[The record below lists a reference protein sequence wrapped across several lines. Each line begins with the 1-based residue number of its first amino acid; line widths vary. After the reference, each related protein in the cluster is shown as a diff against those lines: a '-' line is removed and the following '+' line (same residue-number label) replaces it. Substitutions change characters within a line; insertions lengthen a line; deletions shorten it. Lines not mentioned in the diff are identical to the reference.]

1 MFVITVN
8 RKKITKIALVA
19 VCIVAVG
26 AAGIRVKGFFE
37 KDTVAS
43 SGVSAKKVKLSTTQE
58 MVDYIA
64 QKGFTADMQ
73 TAQVAEVQIPKK
85 FDDSFTAF
93 NEKIKQ
99 NDGLSLEKYK
109 GDKVNKWTFD
119 IIGYSEDDTN
129 AVAVLLVRKEKL
141 IGAYIL
147 EKPDGVAKP
156 MVKQNQ
162 DAALEST
169 SAEGS
174 AFTETEKATAVTEL
188 TAEDGMPTD

>member
-8 RKKITKIALVA
+8 RKKITKIALIA
-19 VCIVAVG
+19 VCVVAVG
-26 AAGIRVKGFFE
+26 AAGITVKGFFE
-37 KDTVAS
+37 KD
-43 SGVSAKKVKLSTTQE
+43 SATAAPSKKTKLATTQE

-85 FDDSFTAF
+85 FDDSFTSF

-109 GDKVNKWTFD
+109 GEKVNKWTFD
-119 IIGYSEDDTN
+119 IIGYDDNDTK
-129 AVAVLLVRKEKL
+129 AAAVLLIRKEKL

-147 EKPDGVAKP
+147 EKPDGIAKP

-162 DAALEST
+162 DSALEQT
-169 SAEGS
+169 SAEGEVL
-174 AFTETEKATAVTEL
+174 TETEKAVSVTEL
-188 TAEDGMPTD
+188 TAEEGMPTE

>member
-8 RKKITKIALVA
+8 RKKITKIALIA
-19 VCIVAVG
+19 VCVVAVG
-26 AAGIRVKGFFE
+26 AAGITVKGFFE
-37 KDTVAS
+37 KDSATAAP
-43 SGVSAKKVKLSTTQE
+43 AKKTKLATTQE

-85 FDDSFTAF
+85 FDDSFTSF

-109 GDKVNKWTFD
+109 GEKVNKWTFD
-119 IIGYSEDDTN
+119 IIGYDDNDTK
-129 AVAVLLVRKEKL
+129 AAAVLLIRKEKL

-147 EKPDGVAKP
+147 EKPDGIAKP

-162 DAALEST
+162 DSALEQT
-169 SAEGS
+169 SAEGEVL
-174 AFTETEKATAVTEL
+174 TETEKAVSVTEL
-188 TAEDGMPTD
+188 AAEDGMPTE

>member
-8 RKKITKIALVA
+8 RKKITKIALAA

-37 KDTVAS
+37 KD
-43 SGVSAKKVKLSTTQE
+43 SATAAAARKTKLSTTQE

-99 NDGLSLEKYK
+99 NDE
-109 GDKVNKWTFD
+109 FD
-119 IIGYSEDDTN
+119 DMLQQLMEE
-129 AVAVLLVRKEKL
+129 RKERKRKR
-141 IGAYIL
+141 
-147 EKPDGVAKP
+147 EKDFE
-156 MVKQNQ
+156 M
-162 DAALEST
+162 
-169 SAEGS
+169 
-174 AFTETEKATAVTEL
+174 
-188 TAEDGMPTD
+188 

>member
-19 VCIVAVG
+19 VCAVAVG
-26 AAGIRVKGFFE
+26 AVGIGAKSFFE
-37 KDTVAS
+37 KD
-43 SGVSAKKVKLSTTQE
+43 SAAAAAVKKTKLTTTQD

-64 QKGFTADMQ
+64 EKGFTADMQ

-119 IIGYSEDDTN
+119 IIGYSEDDTK
-129 AVAVLLVRKEKL
+129 AAAVLLIRKEKL

-147 EKPDGVAKP
+147 EKPDGIAKP
-156 MVKQNQ
+156 MVKQSQ
-162 DAALEST
+162 DSGLEQT
-169 SAEGS
+169 SAEG
-174 AFTETEKATAVTEL
+174 ETERESDNTVQITEL
-188 TAEDGMPTD
+188 TAQDGMPTE

>member
-8 RKKITKIALVA
+8 RKKITKIALIA
-19 VCIVAVG
+19 VCVVAVG
-26 AAGIRVKGFFE
+26 AAGITVKGFFE
-37 KDTVAS
+37 KDSATAAP
-43 SGVSAKKVKLSTTQE
+43 AKKTKLATTQE

-85 FDDSFTAF
+85 FDDSFNSF

-109 GDKVNKWTFD
+109 GEKVNKWTFD
-119 IIGYSEDDTN
+119 IIGYDDNDTK
-129 AVAVLLVRKEKL
+129 AAAVLLIRKEKL

-147 EKPDGVAKP
+147 EKPDGIAKP

-162 DAALEST
+162 DSALEQT
-169 SAEGS
+169 SAEGEVL
-174 AFTETEKATAVTEL
+174 TETEKAVSVTEL
-188 TAEDGMPTD
+188 TAEDGMPTE

>member
-8 RKKITKIALVA
+8 RKKITKIALIA
-19 VCIVAVG
+19 VCVVAVG
-26 AAGIRVKGFFE
+26 AAGITVKGFFE
-37 KDTVAS
+37 KDSATAAP
-43 SGVSAKKVKLSTTQE
+43 AKKTKLATTQE

-85 FDDSFTAF
+85 FDDSFTSF

-109 GDKVNKWTFD
+109 GEKVNKWTFD
-119 IIGYSEDDTN
+119 IIGYDDNDTK
-129 AVAVLLVRKEKL
+129 AAAVLLIRKEKL

-147 EKPDGVAKP
+147 EKPDGIAKP

-162 DAALEST
+162 DSALEQT
-169 SAEGS
+169 SAEGEVL
-174 AFTETEKATAVTEL
+174 TETEKAVSVTEL
-188 TAEDGMPTD
+188 TAEDGMPTE

>member
-8 RKKITKIALVA
+8 RKKITKIALTA

-26 AAGIRVKGFFE
+26 AAGVGLKNFFE
-37 KDTVAS
+37 QDSATVAS
-43 SGVSAKKVKLSTTQE
+43 GKKTKLTTTQE

-64 QKGFTADMQ
+64 EKGFTADMQ
-73 TAQVAEVQIPKK
+73 TAQVAEVQVPKK
-85 FDDSFTAF
+85 FDDSFNAF

-119 IIGYSEDDTN
+119 IVGYSEDDTK
-129 AVAVLLVRKEKL
+129 AVAVLLIRKEKL

-147 EKPDGVAKP
+147 EKPDGIAKP

-162 DAALEST
+162 DAGLEQT
-169 SAEGS
+169 SADGEY
-174 AFTETEKATAVTEL
+174 AAEAEKQTSVTEL
-188 TAEDGMPTD
+188 TAADGMPTE

>member
-8 RKKITKIALVA
+8 RKKITKIALIA
-19 VCIVAVG
+19 VCIVAAG
-26 AAGIRVKGFFE
+26 AAGVGVKHFFE
-37 KDTVAS
+37 KD
-43 SGVSAKKVKLSTTQE
+43 SAAAATAAKTKFATTQD

-64 QKGFTADMQ
+64 EKGFTADMQ

-85 FDDSFTAF
+85 FDDSFIAF

-119 IIGYSEDDTN
+119 IIGYSEDDTK
-129 AVAVLLVRKEKL
+129 AVAVLLIRKEKL

-147 EKPDGVAKP
+147 EKPDGIAKP

-162 DAALEST
+162 DAALEQTAADGMMTT
-169 SAEGS
+169 S
-174 AFTETEKATAVTEL
+174 ETTAEL
-188 TAEDGMPTD
+188 TAADGMPTE

>member
-19 VCIVAVG
+19 VCVVAVG
-26 AAGIRVKGFFE
+26 AAGLGVKSFFE
-37 KDTVAS
+37 KDSETA
-43 SGVSAKKVKLSTTQE
+43 ATARRTKLSTTQE

-85 FDDSFTAF
+85 FDESFSAF

-109 GDKVNKWTFD
+109 GEKVNKWMFD
-119 IIGYSEDDTN
+119 ILDYSDNDTK
-129 AVAVLLVRKEKL
+129 AVAVLLIRKEKL
-141 IGAYIL
+141 VGAYIL

-156 MVKQNQ
+156 MVKTGQ
-162 DAALEST
+162 DSVLEQT
-169 SAEGS
+169 SAD
-174 AFTETEKATAVTEL
+174 AETVTEL

>member
-19 VCIVAVG
+19 VCVVAVG
-26 AAGIRVKGFFE
+26 AAGIKARSFFA
-37 KDTVAS
+37 KD
-43 SGVSAKKVKLSTTQE
+43 SAAAAPARKTKLVTTQE

-85 FDDSFTAF
+85 FDDSFTSF

-109 GDKVNKWTFD
+109 GERVNKWTFD
-119 IIGYSEDDTN
+119 IIGYDDSDTK
-129 AVAVLLVRKEKL
+129 AVAVLLIRREKL

-147 EKPDGVAKP
+147 EKPDGIAKP
-156 MVKQNQ
+156 MLKQNQ
-162 DAALEST
+162 DSALEQT
-169 SAEGS
+169 SAEGGVL
-174 AFTETEKATAVTEL
+174 TEAEKAVSVTEL
-188 TAEDGMPTD
+188 TAEDGMPTE

>member
-8 RKKITKIALVA
+8 RKKITKIALIA
-19 VCIVAVG
+19 VCVVAVG
-26 AAGIRVKGFFE
+26 AAGITVKGFFE
-37 KDTVAS
+37 KDSATAAP
-43 SGVSAKKVKLSTTQE
+43 AKKTKLATTQE

-85 FDDSFTAF
+85 FDDSFNSF

-109 GDKVNKWTFD
+109 GEKVNKWTFD
-119 IIGYSEDDTN
+119 IIGYDDNDTK
-129 AVAVLLVRKEKL
+129 AAAVLLIRKEKL

-147 EKPDGVAKP
+147 EKPDGIAKP

-162 DAALEST
+162 DSALEQT
-169 SAEGS
+169 SAEGEVL
-174 AFTETEKATAVTEL
+174 TETEKAVSVTEL
-188 TAEDGMPTD
+188 TAEDGTPTE

>member
-8 RKKITKIALVA
+8 RKKITKIALAA

-37 KDTVAS
+37 KD
-43 SGVSAKKVKLSTTQE
+43 SATAAAARKTKLSTTQE

-109 GDKVNKWTFD
+109 GEKVNKWTFD
-119 IIGYSEDDTN
+119 IIGYDDNDTN

-141 IGAYIL
+141 VGAYIL

-162 DAALEST
+162 DAALEQT
-169 SAEGS
+169 SAEGGMS
-174 AFTETEKATAVTEL
+174 AETEKAAQVTEL
-188 TAEDGMPTD
+188 TADEGMPTE

>member
-8 RKKITKIALVA
+8 RKKITKIALIA
-19 VCIVAVG
+19 VCVVAVG
-26 AAGIRVKGFFE
+26 AAGITVKGFFE
-37 KDTVAS
+37 KDSATAAP
-43 SGVSAKKVKLSTTQE
+43 AKKTKLATTQE

-85 FDDSFTAF
+85 FDDSFNSF

-109 GDKVNKWTFD
+109 GEKVNKWTFD
-119 IIGYSEDDTN
+119 IIGYDDNDTK
-129 AVAVLLVRKEKL
+129 AAAVLLIRKEKL

-147 EKPDGVAKP
+147 EKPDGIAKP

-162 DAALEST
+162 DSALEQT
-169 SAEGS
+169 SAEGEVL
-174 AFTETEKATAVTEL
+174 TETEKAVSITEL
-188 TAEDGMPTD
+188 TAEDGMPIE

>member
-19 VCIVAVG
+19 VCVVAVG
-26 AAGIRVKGFFE
+26 AAGIKARSFFA
-37 KDTVAS
+37 KD
-43 SGVSAKKVKLSTTQE
+43 SAAAAPARKTKLATTQE

-64 QKGFTADMQ
+64 HKGFTADMQ

-85 FDDSFTAF
+85 FDDSFNSF

-109 GDKVNKWTFD
+109 GEKVNKWTFD
-119 IIGYSEDDTN
+119 IIGYDDNDTK
-129 AVAVLLVRKEKL
+129 AAAVLLIRKEKL

-147 EKPDGVAKP
+147 EKPDGIAKP

-162 DAALEST
+162 DSALEQT
-169 SAEGS
+169 SAEGEVL
-174 AFTETEKATAVTEL
+174 TETEKAVSVTEL
-188 TAEDGMPTD
+188 TAEDGMPTE

>member
-1 MFVITVN
+1 MFVITIN
-8 RKKITKIALVA
+8 RKKITRIALVA

-26 AAGIRVKGFFE
+26 AAGIGVKGFFE
-37 KDTVAS
+37 KD
-43 SGVSAKKVKLSTTQE
+43 SAAAAPARKTKLVTTQE

-109 GDKVNKWTFD
+109 GEKVNKWTFD
-119 IIGYSEDDTN
+119 IIGYDEDNDTKG
-129 AVAVLLVRKEKL
+129 VAVLLIRKEKL
-141 IGAYIL
+141 VGAYIL

-156 MVKQNQ
+156 MVRQNQ
-162 DAALEST
+162 DYALEQT
-169 SAEGS
+169 SAEGEITTESEQTVS
-174 AFTETEKATAVTEL
+174 ASEL
-188 TAEDGMPTD
+188 TAEDGMPTE

>member
-8 RKKITKIALVA
+8 RKKITKIALIA
-19 VCIVAVG
+19 VCVVAVG
-26 AAGIRVKGFFE
+26 AAGITVKGFFE
-37 KDTVAS
+37 KDSATAAP
-43 SGVSAKKVKLSTTQE
+43 AKKTKLATTQE

-85 FDDSFTAF
+85 FDDSFNSF

-99 NDGLSLEKYK
+99 SDGLSLEKYK
-109 GDKVNKWTFD
+109 GEKVNKWTFD
-119 IIGYSEDDTN
+119 IIGYDDNDTK
-129 AVAVLLVRKEKL
+129 AAAVLLIRKEKL

-147 EKPDGVAKP
+147 EKPDGIAKP

-162 DAALEST
+162 DSALEQT
-169 SAEGS
+169 SAEGEVL
-174 AFTETEKATAVTEL
+174 TETEKAVSVTEL
-188 TAEDGMPTD
+188 TAEDGMPTE

>member
-8 RKKITKIALVA
+8 RKKITKIALIA
-19 VCIVAVG
+19 VCVVAVG
-26 AAGIRVKGFFE
+26 AAGITVKGFFE
-37 KDTVAS
+37 KDSATAAP
-43 SGVSAKKVKLSTTQE
+43 AKKTKLATTQE

-85 FDDSFTAF
+85 FDDSFNSF

-109 GDKVNKWTFD
+109 GEKVNKWTFD
-119 IIGYSEDDTN
+119 IIGYDDNDTK
-129 AVAVLLVRKEKL
+129 AAAVLLIRKEKL
-141 IGAYIL
+141 IGTYIL
-147 EKPDGVAKP
+147 EKPDGIAKP

-162 DAALEST
+162 DAALEQT
-169 SAEGS
+169 SAEGEVL
-174 AFTETEKATAVTEL
+174 TETEKAVSVTEL
-188 TAEDGMPTD
+188 TAEDGMPTE

>member
-8 RKKITKIALVA
+8 RKKITKIALIA
-19 VCIVAVG
+19 VCVVAVG
-26 AAGIRVKGFFE
+26 AAGITVKGFFE
-37 KDTVAS
+37 KDSATAAP
-43 SGVSAKKVKLSTTQE
+43 AKKTKLATTQE

-85 FDDSFTAF
+85 FDDSFNSF

-109 GDKVNKWTFD
+109 GEKVNKWTFD
-119 IIGYSEDDTN
+119 IIGYDDNDTK
-129 AVAVLLVRKEKL
+129 AAAVLLIRKEKL

-147 EKPDGVAKP
+147 EKPDGIAKP

-162 DAALEST
+162 DYALEQT
-169 SAEGS
+169 SAEGEVL
-174 AFTETEKATAVTEL
+174 TETEKAVSVTEL
-188 TAEDGMPTD
+188 TAEDGMPTE

>member
-19 VCIVAVG
+19 VCVIAVG
-26 AAGIRVKGFFE
+26 AAGAGVKNFFE
-37 KDTVAS
+37 KDSAAVA
-43 SGVSAKKVKLSTTQE
+43 VTKKTKLTTTQD

-64 QKGFTADMQ
+64 EKGFTADMQ
-73 TAQVAEVQIPKK
+73 TAQVTEVQIPKK

-119 IIGYSEDDTN
+119 IIGYKEDETR
-129 AVAVLLVRKEKL
+129 AVAVLLIRKEKL

-147 EKPDGVAKP
+147 EKPDGAAKP
-156 MVKQNQ
+156 MIKQNQ
-162 DAALEST
+162 DSMLEQT
-169 SAEGS
+169 SAEDLQMFGQENNTV
-174 AFTETEKATAVTEL
+174 AEL
-188 TAEDGMPTD
+188 TAADGMPTE